1 MRIKIGEVIQR
12 LRKEKSLTQEQLS
25 RFIGVSTPAVS
36 KWESGNSYP
45 DIELLPLL
53 ADFFNVSVDKLLNY
67 KVDLS
72 EEEVMKIYKELEEIL
87 AKIEIDLSTEEP
99 LEEFKGDL
107 ESVERLANMYME
119 KYPQSYLLK
128 LKISSLY
135 QMYSYKFGKDKFG
148 SKIKETTNILE
159 DVVRNTDDIQ
169 IKETAL
175 LILSNAYY
183 MLDDYEKAELYLNM
197 IYKPIGDTSVNL
209 AMIYLSQNRLDE
221 AELLL
226 QNKLFSDVFNT
237 TLDCKGLINVCK
249 NKYKELKKEL
259 DDGSCDKRTAEKEM
273 EYIKSK
279 SLGYANISL
288 EIKKKFSEN
297 RGAFFGIYMDYIEL
311 SLNLLFFNMKEEA
324 KDALYV
330 LKEILEKYP
339 LHESSDASQMM
350 FFDKVKSKN
359 SYTFN
364 VYTNLLIMFNDNSF
378 NELRG
383 EPIFESIIE
392 KVSELEKMLK
402 DKL

>member
-1 MRIKIGEVIQR
+1 MRIKIGEVIQT
-12 LRKEKSLTQEQLS
+12 LRKEKGLTQEQLAK
-25 RFIGVSTPAVS
+25 FIGVSTPAVS

-72 EEEVMKIYKELEEIL
+72 EEEVMKIYKEIEAIL

-99 LEEFKGDL
+99 LEEFKEDL
-107 ESVERLANMYME
+107 ESVERFANMYME

-197 IYKPIGDTSVNL
+197 IHKPIGDTSVNL
-209 AMIYLSQNRLDE
+209 GMIYLSQNRLDE
-221 AELLL
+221 AEILL

-237 TLDCKGLINVCK
+237 ALDCKGLINVCK

-259 DDGSCDKRTAEKEM
+259 DDGCYDKRTIKKEM
-273 EYIKSK
+273 EYIKNK
-279 SLGYANISL
+279 SLGYAKISL

-311 SLNLLFFNMKEEA
+311 SLNFLFFNMKEEA
-324 KDALYV
+324 KEALYG

-364 VYTNLLIMFNDNSF
+364 VYTNLLIMFNDISF
-378 NELRG
+378 NELRE
-383 EPIFESIIE
+383 EPVFESIIE

-402 DKL
+402 DK

>member
-1 MRIKIGEVIQR
+1 
-12 LRKEKSLTQEQLS
+12 
-25 RFIGVSTPAVS
+25 
-36 KWESGNSYP
+36 
-45 DIELLPLL
+45 LPLL
-53 ADFFNVSVDKLLNY
+53 ADFFNVSIDKLLNY

-72 EEEVMKIYKELEEIL
+72 EEEVMKIYKEIEAIL
-87 AKIEIDLSTEEP
+87 AKIEIDLLAEEP
-99 LEEFKGDL
+99 LEEFKEDL

-159 DVVRNTDDIQ
+159 DVVRNTEDIQ

-197 IYKPIGDTSVNL
+197 IHKPIGDTSVNL
-209 AMIYLSQNRLDE
+209 GMIYLSQNRLDE

-259 DDGSCDKRTAEKEM
+259 DDGSCDKRTAE
-273 EYIKSK
+273 
-279 SLGYANISL
+279 
-288 EIKKKFSEN
+288 
-297 RGAFFGIYMDYIEL
+297 
-311 SLNLLFFNMKEEA
+311 
-324 KDALYV
+324 
-330 LKEILEKYP
+330 
-339 LHESSDASQMM
+339 
-350 FFDKVKSKN
+350 
-359 SYTFN
+359 
-364 VYTNLLIMFNDNSF
+364 
-378 NELRG
+378 
-383 EPIFESIIE
+383 
-392 KVSELEKMLK
+392 
-402 DKL
+402 

>member
-1 MRIKIGEVIQR
+1 MRIKIGEVIQT
-12 LRKEKSLTQEQLS
+12 LRKEKSLTQEQLAK
-25 RFIGVSTPAVS
+25 FIGVSTPAVS

-45 DIELLPLL
+45 DIELLPVL

-72 EEEVMKIYKELEEIL
+72 EEEAMKVYKELEAIL
-87 AKIEIDLSTEEP
+87 AKVEIDLSTEEP
-99 LEEFKGDL
+99 LEEFKEDL

-135 QMYSYKFGKDKFG
+135 QMYSYKFGKDKFN

-159 DVVRNTDDIQ
+159 DIVRNTDDIQ

-175 LILSNAYY
+175 IILSNAYY

-197 IYKPIGDTSVNL
+197 IHKPIGDTSVNL

-221 AELLL
+221 AETLL

-259 DDGSCDKRTAEKEM
+259 DDGSYDKKTADKEM
-273 EYIKSK
+273 EYIKNK
-279 SLGYANISL
+279 SLGYANVSL

-324 KDALYV
+324 KEALYG

-339 LHESSDASQMM
+339 LHESSETSQMT

-378 NELRG
+378 NELRE

-392 KVSELEKMLK
+392 RVSELEKMLK
-402 DKL
+402 DK

>member
-1 MRIKIGEVIQR
+1 MRIKIGEVIQT
-12 LRKEKSLTQEQLS
+12 LRKEKSLTQEQLA

-99 LEEFKGDL
+99 REEFKDNL
-107 ESVERLANMYME
+107 ESVERIANMYME

-135 QMYSYKFGKDKFG
+135 QMYSYKFGKEKFN

-159 DVVRNTDDIQ
+159 DIVRNTDDIQ

-175 LILSNAYY
+175 LILANAYY

-197 IYKPIGDTSVNL
+197 IHKPIGDTSINL

-221 AELLL
+221 AEILL
-226 QNKLFSDVFNT
+226 QNKLFSDIFNA
-237 TLDCKGLINVCK
+237 TLNCKGLINVCK

-259 DDGSCDKRTAEKEM
+259 DDGNYDKKTAEKEM

-311 SLNLLFFNMKEEA
+311 SLNFLFFNMKEEA
-324 KDALYV
+324 KEALSS

-339 LHESSDASQMM
+339 LHESLDASQMM
-350 FFDKVKSKN
+350 FFDRVKSKN

-383 EPIFESIIE
+383 EPIFKYIIE

-402 DKL
+402 DK

>member
-1 MRIKIGEVIQR
+1 MRIKIGEVIQT
-12 LRKEKSLTQEQLS
+12 LRKEKSLTQEQLAK
-25 RFIGVSTPAVS
+25 FIGVSTPAVS

-45 DIELLPLL
+45 DIELLPVL

-72 EEEVMKIYKELEEIL
+72 EEEVMKVYKELEATL
-87 AKIEIDLSTEEP
+87 AKVEIDLLIEEP
-99 LEEFKGDL
+99 LEEFKEDL

-135 QMYSYKFGKDKFG
+135 QMYSYKFGKDKFN

-159 DVVRNTDDIQ
+159 DIVRNTDDIQ

-197 IYKPIGDTSVNL
+197 IHKAIGDTSVNL

-221 AELLL
+221 AETLL
-226 QNKLFSDVFNT
+226 QNKLFSDVFNA

-259 DDGSCDKRTAEKEM
+259 DDGSYNKKTTEKEM
-273 EYIKSK
+273 EYIKNK

-311 SLNLLFFNMKEEA
+311 SLNFLFFNMKEEA
-324 KDALYV
+324 KEALYG
-330 LKEILEKYP
+330 LNEILEKYH
-339 LHESSDASQMM
+339 LHESSDTSQMM
-350 FFDKVKSKN
+350 FFDKVKSRN

-378 NELRG
+378 NELRE
-383 EPIFESIIE
+383 EPIFESIIK

-402 DKL
+402 DK